1 MLCRSSLEICLKSL
15 LHYNA
20 DLATIIAHTSNPSL
34 IAWYKFRQSQ
44 NDSVIGEIRKIIRS
58 LDHV

>member
-1 MLCRSSLEICLKSL
+1 MLPEASLEICLKSL

-20 DLATIIAHTSNPSL
+20 DLATTIAHTSNPSL

-44 NDSVIGEIRKIIRS
+44 NDSVIGQIRKIIRS

>member
-1 MLCRSSLEICLKSL
+1 MLQKASLEICLKSL

-20 DLATIIAHTSNPSL
+20 DLATTIAHTSNPSL

-44 NDSVIGEIRKIIRS
+44 NDSVIGQIRKIIRS